1 MGKKSRNPAKNK
13 AKQEEL
19 KQKELAVKRAEIEKN
34 VAAYRAKQEEEERQ
48 QKLAEQEVKKENQQ
62 EDNVM
67 NNIAPLLEEYNRELG
82 LIELNRMADE
92 HGGVQEGNE
101 KPRVEEGEI
110 DEAAALQIGAD
121 LDGAGEE
128 GNQVLQ
134 TLMDHLSAGGLLA
147 LGEGV
152 NLPSI
157 TDIVVRNDAN
167 RAIEQEV
174 ARDLLQRML
183 EARGQQEDAENVTV
197 EEGLTLT
204 PETGAIIVHP
214 RVQEDAFRLRVAEIV
229 NNLPQILDQIRDHQG
244 AEEDV
249 VLVEEEAVGNKD
261 DEYDMVEGNNVLNP
275 QDVVNQL
282 NTQASGGG
290 VIGIVSGW
298 LWGNGPS

>member
-1 MGKKSRNPAKNK
+1 MGKKSRNPAKKK

-19 KQKELAVKRAEIEKN
+19 KQRELAVKRAEIEKN
-34 VAAYRAKQEEEERQ
+34 VAAARAKQAEEE
-48 QKLAEQEVKKENQQ
+48 AKKETQQ

-67 NNIAPLLEEYNRELG
+67 NNIASLLEAYYRELA
-82 LIELNRMADE
+82 ITELNRMVDE

-121 LDGAGEE
+121 LEGAGEE

-134 TLMDHLSAGGLLA
+134 TLMDYLSAGRILSF
-147 LGEGV
+147 GEGV

-157 TDIVVRNDAN
+157 IDIVVQSDAN
-167 RAIEQEV
+167 RAREQGF
-174 ARDLLQRML
+174 ARDLLQRIL
-183 EARGQQEDAENVTV
+183 EAREQQEDADNVTV

-214 RVQEDAFRLRVAEIV
+214 LVQEDAFRLRLEEIV
-229 NNLPQILDQIRDHQG
+229 NNLPQILEQIRVHQG

-249 VLVEEEAVGNKD
+249 VWVEEEAIDNTV
-261 DEYDMVEGNNVLNP
+261 DEYDIVEGNNVLNP
-275 QDVVNQL
+275 QDVITQL
-282 NTQASGGG
+282 NNQASGGG
-290 VIGIVSGW
+290 IIETIGSLFGW
-298 LWGNGPS
+298 GGGSS